1 MRTRSTWI
9 LTGIMLVAL
18 LFSACVAPP
27 VDGGG
32 ESDGDGEE
40 AMPTISV
47 ASKGF
52 AEQFILG
59 EMYALLLED
68 AGYDVDRKGA
78 LGGTPVLHES
88 LINDELDI
96 YPEYTGTGLL
106 TVLAMD
112 VMSDPAEVYETV
124 SDAYAEQFNLAWLD
138 PAPMN
143 NTQALAMTADRASE
157 LGIATFSDLSAQAG
171 DLVMAGP
178 PEFVEREDG
187 LPGLQATYGG
197 FELADYLAVDFGLR
211 YPTLM
216 SGDADVV
223 VAFGTDGEIFANGLT
238 VLEDDMGLYP
248 PYQVAPVVRQA
259 VLDANPDI
267 ADVLNAVAPLL
278 DDDTMQELNNRVT
291 GEAEEPVDI
300 AKQFLVDNGLLGE

>member
-1 MRTRSTWI
+1 MKNKLSKPAIWVSLI
-9 LTGIMLVAL
+9 LTAVIAL
-18 LFSACVAPP
+18 SAC
-27 VDGGG
+27 GGS
-32 ESDGDGEE
+32 E
-40 AMPTISV
+40 PTTIRV

-68 AGYDVDRKGA
+68 SGFTVERKGA

-106 TVLAMD
+106 TVLQMD
-112 VMSDPAEVYETV
+112 VMSNPKEVFDTV
-124 SDAYAEQFNLAWLD
+124 SAAYKEKFNLVWLD

-143 NTQALAMTADRASE
+143 NTQALAMTEARAAE
-157 LGIATFSDLSAQAG
+157 LGITSFSDLAAQAS
-171 DLVMAGP
+171 DLVLAGP

-187 LPGLQATYGG
+187 LPGLQAAYGG
-197 FELADYLAVDFGLR
+197 FEFGDYLAVDFGLR
-211 YPTLM
+211 YPTLL

-223 VAFGTDGEIFANGLT
+223 VAFGTDGEIFANNLR
-238 VLEDDMGLYP
+238 VLEDDKGLYP

-259 VLDANPDI
+259 VLDEHPTI
-267 ADVLNAVAPLL
+267 AEALNKVAPLL
-278 DDDTMQELNNRVT
+278 DDATMQELNNRVT
-291 GEAEEPVDI
+291 GNGEEPEDV
-300 AKQFLVDNGLLGE
+300 AREFLVENGLISE

>member
-1 MRTRSTWI
+1 VNNKLI
-9 LTGIMLVAL
+9 LRVSKIVVGLFLATLLV
-18 LFSACVAPP
+18 SCTSEP
-27 VDGGG
+27 V
-32 ESDGDGEE
+32 
-40 AMPTISV
+40 TVSV

-68 AGYDVDRKGA
+68 AGFTVERKGA

-88 LINDELDI
+88 LLNDELDI

-106 TVLAMD
+106 TVLQMD
-112 VMSDPAEVYETV
+112 VMSDPGEVFDTVAAEYD
-124 SDAYAEQFNLAWLD
+124 SQFGLVWLD

-143 NTQALAMTADRASE
+143 NTQALAMTESRAAE
-157 LGIATFSDLSAQAG
+157 LGISTFSDLAAQAG
-171 DLVMAGP
+171 DLVLAGP
-178 PEFVEREDG
+178 PEFAEREDG

-197 FELADYLAVDFGLR
+197 YEFSDYLAVDFGLR

-223 VAFGTDGEIFANGLT
+223 VAFGTDGEIFANGLR

-248 PYQVAPVVRQA
+248 PYQVAPVVRKA
-259 VLDANPDI
+259 VLDDNPEI
-267 ADVLNAVAPLL
+267 ADALNKVASLL
-278 DDDTMQELNNRVT
+278 DDATMQELNNRVT
-291 GEAEEPVDI
+291 GEGEEPEAV
-300 AKQFLVDNGLLGE
+300 AHEFLVDNGLLDE

>member
-1 MRTRSTWI
+1 MKNNITNKALGLI
-9 LTGIMLVAL
+9 LIIITTVSLVVGCGGSE
-18 LFSACVAPP
+18 SA
-27 VDGGG
+27 
-32 ESDGDGEE
+32 
-40 AMPTISV
+40 TISV

-68 AGYDVDRKGA
+68 AGFTVERKGA

-96 YPEYTGTGLL
+96 YPEYTGTALL
-106 TVLAMD
+106 TVLQMD
-112 VMSDPAEVYETV
+112 VMSDPAEVYNTV
-124 SDAYAEQFNLAWLD
+124 SDAYAEQYNLAWLD

-143 NTQALAMTADRASE
+143 NTQALAMTEARASE
-157 LGIATFSDLSAQAG
+157 LGIATFSDLSTQAG
-171 DLVMAGP
+171 DLVLAGL
-178 PEFVEREDG
+178 PEFAEREDG

-197 FELADYLAVDFGLR
+197 FEFGDFLAVDYGLR
-211 YPTLM
+211 YPTLL

-223 VAFGTDGEIFANGLT
+223 VAFGTDGEIFANGLR
-238 VLEDDMGLYP
+238 VLIDDEGLYP

-267 ADVLNAVAPLL
+267 AEALNQVAPLL
-278 DDDTMQELNNRVT
+278 DDATMQELNNLVT
-291 GEAEEPVDI
+291 GDGLEPEDVAHD
-300 AKQFLVDNGLLGE
+300 FLVEKGLLDE